1 MALRRRSL
9 LGLAA
14 AGVGG
19 AVAGCTSEG
28 SGTVEG
34 SRSDGDSTAT
44 LRTTMGEVVIDLY
57 GDRAPRTVANFVG
70 LATGSKAW
78 VDPRTGES
86 IDGDPLYDDVLFHRV
101 IDGFMIQTGDPTGTG
116 RGGPGYQFDDEF
128 HDDLTHDRAGV
139 VSMANAGP
147 DTNGSQFF
155 ITLAPTPH
163 LDGRHSVFGQ
173 VTEGMDVVEAIG
185 SVETDANDRP
195 LDPVVLESVSV
206 EATPTDRVR
215 RVVRGA

>member
-19 AVAGCTSEG
+19 ALAGCTDSGESE
-28 SGTVEG
+28 TAEG
-34 SRSDGDSTAT
+34 SRSDGNTTAT
-44 LRTTMGEVVIDLY
+44 LRTTMGEIVVDLY

-70 LATGSKAW
+70 LATGSKEW

-86 IDGDPLYDDVLFHRV
+86 VDGDPLYDDVLFHRV

-116 RGGPGYQFDDEF
+116 RGGPGYRFDDEF

-155 ITLAPTPH
+155 ITLAATPH
-163 LDGRHSVFGQ
+163 LDDRHSVFGQ
-173 VTEGMDVVEAIG
+173 VTEGMAVVEAIG
-185 SVETDANDRP
+185 AVETDGNDRP
-195 LDPVVLESVSV
+195 IEPVVLESVSV
-206 EATPTDRVR
+206 DTPS
-215 RVVRGA
+215 ASL